1 MQGDPHPRHP
11 GARVGRRHQ
20 EDGEGD
26 EAEDEAD
33 DEDRDADT
41 LEVLLG
47 WDDSH
52 QLLQVKQVTSLWRP
66 DLTEGFGR

>member
-33 DEDRDADT
+33 DEDRDPDT
-41 LEVLLG
+41 LQILLG
-47 WDDSH
+47 GNDSH
-52 QLLQVKQVTSLWRP
+52 QLLEIKPVEILREEA
-66 DLTEGFGR
+66 DR